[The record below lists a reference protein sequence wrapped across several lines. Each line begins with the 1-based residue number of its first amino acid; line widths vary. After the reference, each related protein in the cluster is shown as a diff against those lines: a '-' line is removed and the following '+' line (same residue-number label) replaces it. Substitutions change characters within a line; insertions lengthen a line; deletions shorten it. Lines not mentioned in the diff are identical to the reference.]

1 MLEQAVQEQLRLQ
14 ESSIV
19 LPTSGISTTS
29 ASGDSGIE
37 SSSSDEENS
46 SNLWVEKFKP
56 RSYMQLLSDDGTNRN
71 LLHWLKLWDKMV
83 FNRELPKKP
92 EIKVTETI
100 GAAPNSGVDD
110 GKNTGKP
117 DFKKNFENNE
127 FKKTFVS
134 KNDLIEDLDDTGRP
148 QQKT

>member
-19 LPTSGISTTS
+19 LPISGTSTS

-92 EIKVTETI
+92 EIKTTDS
-100 GAAPNSGVDD
+100 AAATANSGGDD
-110 GKNTGKP
+110 GKNNGKP